1 MKKLVFMIGLFFLL
15 INFSA
20 HAQSGIEYKDVQLD
34 GNKLNEANADLSQ
47 IEVDFCN
54 KPGEKTINYI
64 VAPWSQQDICLKA
77 SNASAQDIEVT
88 IGFVD
93 GTVTNDQRKNKACM
107 QQWEDKNFW
116 QYVTGFETSFTVPAN
131 DSVFRQLTKTVHED
145 NTDFVVF
152 NGDKK
157 LEDPLGGKIKPT
169 STYPLTKGYVDLE
182 VDNGIIEE
190 DMTQEDKSILAFIKE
205 QNANEGKVRE
215 AFGALNDMP
224 NLIKKISDLESSQ
237 KSLEER
243 IEQLEADATANNNL
257 IQSYQSQLK
266 TANKT
271 ESKLQEEIE
280 TLKSDSNTWK
290 NRYEAK
296 CKETVDKYSAL
307 ELLKLGI
314 YKLLG
319 KK

>member
-1 MKKLVFMIGLFFLL
+1 MISNQLNYPSVFLGFSKKYTLASDGCTVACLGERLGYTIVEMNELLKENDCFALYNGEKCIVNWSKLPSVFPQIKKCIRVTTYDNDKVLEIIKREGGC
-15 INFSA
+15 IVCVD
-20 HAQSGIEYKDVQLD
+20 YD
-34 GNKLNEANADLSQ
+34 GNLR
-47 IEVDFCN
+47 
-54 KPGEKTINYI
+54 
-64 VAPWSQQDICLKA
+64 
-77 SNASAQDIEVT
+77 
-88 IGFVD
+88 
-93 GTVTNDQRKNKACM
+93 TVGD
-107 QQWEDKNFW
+107 
-116 QYVTGFETSFTVPAN
+116 
-131 DSVFRQLTKTVHED
+131 H
-145 NTDFVVF
+145 FVVF
-152 NGDKK
+152 KGDKK
-157 LEDPLGGKIKPT
+157 LEDPLGGKVKPT